1 MFPRLALT
9 AVLIVVCGHAS
20 AATFGARPAPG
31 LAAAAPMTFYVVK
44 GGPDA
49 CGRGCDRW
57 IAVEGQIDSNA
68 AARFRKFLS
77 PQRDRTLPIYFYSP
91 GGNLD
96 QAVAMGNML
105 REKPMVARVARTVVR
120 ECGFEAQDSQV
131 CIKLKQSGRELH
143 GELFTHSA
151 MCASA
156 CPYLILGAATREIAP
171 DAALAVHSPKVVVSF
186 RGVSQPTQAMVA
198 AATERGRERGDRLL
212 SGYFARMGVDAALLD
227 LSRTVKFEDMHVLTR
242 EEIVRFGID
251 RREFAETS
259 WSFENNGRSN
269 VRKVVVQRGPG
280 EKSFRL
286 MQWRLICFDS
296 ERFELD
302 VQRPATPNPTSASV
316 AIVGGSAKPQYFSY
330 PPAKAS
336 GFEVWGMRMA
346 KASVQSLLDLQ
357 QFEFTES
364 SLAADGHRVPLIT
377 KLSSEGLSGALD
389 GLLATCPPSRNPV
402 PVQTSASRDR
412 AEK

>member
-1 MFPRLALT
+1 MFPRFALV
-9 AVLIVVCGHAS
+9 AALVLVCGPAS
-20 AATFGARPAPG
+20 AVSFGARPAPG
-31 LAAAAPMTFYVVK
+31 LAAAVPMTFYVVK
-44 GGPDA
+44 GAPDS

-57 IAVEGQIDSNA
+57 IEVEGQVDSNA

-77 PQRDRTLPIYFYSP
+77 QQRDRSLPIYFYSP

-105 REKPMVARVARTVVR
+105 HEKPTVARVARTVVR
-120 ECGFEAQDSQV
+120 ECGFEAQDSQICV
-131 CIKLKQSGRELH
+131 KLKQSGRELH
-143 GELFTHSA
+143 GDLFTHNA

-171 DAALAVHSPKVVVSF
+171 DAALGVHAPKVLISF
-186 RGVSQPTQAMVA
+186 SGVGKPTQAMVA

-212 SGYFARMGVDAALLD
+212 AGYFTRIGADAALLD

-242 EEIVRFGID
+242 EEIARFGID
-251 RREFAETS
+251 RRQFVETS
-259 WSFENNGRSN
+259 WSFENNGRST
-269 VRKVVVQRGPG
+269 VRKVAVQRSPG

-296 ERFELD
+296 DRFELD
-302 VQRPATPNPTSASV
+302 VQRPATANPTFASV
-316 AIVGGSAKPQYFSY
+316 AIIGGSARPQYFSY

-346 KASVQSLLDLQ
+346 KASVQSLLDLPQ
-357 QFEFTES
+357 LEFAES
-364 SLAADGHRVPLIT
+364 SVAADGHRVPQSM
-377 KLSSEGLSGALD
+377 KLSSEGLAGALD
-389 GLLATCPPSRNPV
+389 SLMVTCPASKNPTPSRTV
-402 PVQTSASRDR
+402 VSRDR

>member
-1 MFPRLALT
+1 MSPRFAVVAALI
-9 AVLIVVCGHAS
+9 LVCGPATAAS
-20 AATFGARPAPG
+20 FGARPAPG
-31 LAAAAPMTFYVVK
+31 MAAAAPMTFYVVR
-44 GGPDA
+44 GAADA

-57 IAVEGQIDSNA
+57 IAVEGQVDSNA
-68 AARFRKFLS
+68 SARFRKFLS
-77 PQRDRTLPIYFYSP
+77 QQRDRTLPIYFHSP

-105 REKPMVARVARTVVR
+105 REKPTIARVGRTVVR
-120 ECGFEAQDSQV
+120 ECGFEAQDSEV
-131 CIKLKQSGRELH
+131 CIRLKQSGRELH
-143 GELFTHSA
+143 GDLFTHNA

-156 CPYLILGAATREIAP
+156 CPYLILGATTREIAP

-186 RGVSQPTQAMVA
+186 RGAGKPTPSMVA

-212 SGYFARMGVDAALLD
+212 EGYFAKMGVDAGLLE
-227 LSRTVKFEDMHVLTR
+227 LSHTVRFEDMHVLTR

-259 WSFENNGRSN
+259 WSFENNGRGT
-269 VRKVVVQRGPG
+269 VRKVMAQRGPG

-286 MQWRLICFDS
+286 VQWRLICFDGD
-296 ERFELD
+296 RFELD
-302 VQRPATPNPTSASV
+302 VQRPATANPTFASV
-316 AIVGGSAKPQYFSY
+316 AIAAGGTKPQYFSF

-346 KASVQSLLDLQ
+346 KASVQSLLDLPQ
-357 QFEFTES
+357 LDFTES
-364 SLAADGHRVPLIT
+364 SLAADGHRVPSTT

-389 GLLATCPPSRNPV
+389 SLIATCPPSRNPPPTQATV
-402 PVQTSASRDR
+402 SRER